1 MNSNITLPCILKN
14 YLEMTTLLELFM
26 HLVLRKK
33 KVVDDYYVFHEFL
46 FKKSKLYIPKCYIRD
61 FFFSEAHVGTLMRH
75 FGINKTYNMLYKRP
89 KMKHDV
95 HNFCNQFFKCKE
107 AKTRSQPNGLYTK
120 GLPTNIS
127 INFVISLGTLKM
139 VRDSIFIVRVK

>member
-1 MNSNITLPCILKN
+1 
-14 YLEMTTLLELFM
+14 
-26 HLVLRKK
+26 
-33 KVVDDYYVFHEFL
+33 
-46 FKKSKLYIPKCYIRD
+46 
-61 FFFSEAHVGTLMRH
+61 
-75 FGINKTYNMLYKRP
+75 
-89 KMKHDV
+89 MKHDV

-139 VRDSIFIVRVK
+139 VRDSIFIVRVKWLILLLATRTMMQNMLVIGTLNF